1 MDCRTAQTA
10 PGLTLTGWR
19 SNRPPAF
26 FCFGGSGVERRK
38 TCPLRGDSAAFAL
51 PATPRQRNT
60 PRLRLPLLA
69 PSGAFFRRRSAA
81 LFGLA
86 AFPRPFPLRGRPVQS
101 LRSTHGGQKLPSEPK
116 AKLARCARQRGARV
130 RLCRFPCPGR
140 VVALFRSFCICRSP
154 CPSPSTDRCS
164 AGGPDER
171 CPLKTTPAGRPGWRS
186 LAGEGRRTRR
196 TAEHQKKDREN
207 QHDNKDR
214 EKGSRAIRTGEHPN
228 QMESFH
234 R

>member
-101 LRSTHGGQKLPSEPK
+101 LRSTHGGQKLPSEPE
-116 AKLARCARQRGARV
+116 AKLARVPLDSGGPGFACAASPVLVVLCRCSGRFVPAV
-130 RLCRFPCPGR
+130 RLAHRPLPTAFQPGGR
-140 VVALFRSFCICRSP
+140 TSGAL
-154 CPSPSTDRCS
+154 
-164 AGGPDER
+164 
-171 CPLKTTPAGRPGWRS
+171 
-186 LAGEGRRTRR
+186 
-196 TAEHQKKDREN
+196 
-207 QHDNKDR
+207 
-214 EKGSRAIRTGEHPN
+214 
-228 QMESFH
+228 
-234 R
+234 